1 MKVFR
6 ALKVVMTAL
15 IVLASLGI
23 YSGRAYAHE
32 RRMVGAYQFVVGWLT
47 EPAYVG
53 QLNALDLRVT
63 DTRQNP
69 AAPVSGLEKTLTA
82 DVAAGGLTPF
92 PLAVTARF
100 GTAGAYNGVV
110 MPTVKGTYTFHIT
123 GKIDTTNIDE
133 KFTSGPNT
141 FGDIEDTA
149 AVQYPQ
155 KVPVADELGKR
166 LDSIQSGVDQ
176 TRILAIVAIAL
187 AVLGLGGAAL
197 ARRRTK

>member
-47 EPAYVG
+47 EPAYLG
-53 QLNALDLRVT
+53 QLNSLDLRIT

-166 LDSIQSGVDQ
+166 LDSIQSGTDQ
-176 TRILAIVAIAL
+176 TRILAIVAVAL
-187 AVLGLGGAAL
+187 AVVGLGGAAL
-197 ARRRTK
+197 ARRRTR

>member
-1 MKVFR
+1 MFR

-32 RRMVGAYQFVVGWLT
+32 RRMVGPYQFVVGWLT

-155 KVPVADELGKR
+155 KVPVADELGKK
-166 LDSIQSGVDQ
+166 LDAIQSGVDQ
-176 TRILAIVAIAL
+176 TRILAIVGVAL
-187 AVLGLGGAAL
+187 AVVGLGGAAL
-197 ARRRTK
+197 ARRRTR

>member
-1 MKVFR
+1 MFR

-187 AVLGLGGAAL
+187 AVVGLGGAAL
-197 ARRRTK
+197 ARRRTR

>member
-6 ALKVVMTAL
+6 TLKVVMTAL

-187 AVLGLGGAAL
+187 AVVGLGGAAL
-197 ARRRTK
+197 ARRRTR

>member
-1 MKVFR
+1 VFR
-6 ALKVVMTAL
+6 TLKVVMTAL
-15 IVLASLGI
+15 IVIASLGI

-32 RRMVGAYQFVVGWLT
+32 RRMVGPYQFVVGWLT
-47 EPAYVG
+47 EPAYLG
-53 QLNALDLRVT
+53 QLNSLDLRIT

-133 KFTSGPNT
+133 KFNSGPNT

-155 KVPVADELGKR
+155 KVPVGDDLSKK
-166 LDSIQSGVDQ
+166 LDAIQSGVDQ

>member
-166 LDSIQSGVDQ
+166 LDAIQSGVDQ
-176 TRILAIVAIAL
+176 TRILAIVAVAL
-187 AVLGLGGAAL
+187 AVVGLGGAAL
-197 ARRRTK
+197 ARRRTR

>member
-1 MKVFR
+1 MFR

-32 RRMVGAYQFVVGWLT
+32 RRMVGPYQFVVGWLT

-53 QLNALDLRVT
+53 QLNALDLRVA

-166 LDSIQSGVDQ
+166 LDAIQSGVDQ
-176 TRILAIVAIAL
+176 TRILAIVAVAL
-187 AVLGLGGAAL
+187 AVVGLGGAAL
-197 ARRRTK
+197 ARRRTR

>member
-1 MKVFR
+1 MFR

-32 RRMVGAYQFVVGWLT
+32 RRMVGPYQFVVGWLT

-53 QLNALDLRVT
+53 QLNALDLRVA

-166 LDSIQSGVDQ
+166 LDAIQSGVDQ

-187 AVLGLGGAAL
+187 AVVGLGGAAL
-197 ARRRTK
+197 ARRRTR

>member
-47 EPAYVG
+47 EPAYLG
-53 QLNALDLRVT
+53 QLNSLDLRIT

-110 MPTVKGTYTFHIT
+110 MPTVNGTYTFHIT

-176 TRILAIVAIAL
+176 TRILAIVAVAL
-187 AVLGLGGAAL
+187 AVVGLGGAAL
-197 ARRRTK
+197 ARRRTR

>member
-1 MKVFR
+1 MFR

-15 IVLASLGI
+15 TVLASLGI

-32 RRMVGAYQFVVGWLT
+32 RRMVGPYQFVVGWLT

-53 QLNALDLRVT
+53 QLNALDLRVA

-166 LDSIQSGVDQ
+166 LDAIQSGVDQ
-176 TRILAIVAIAL
+176 TRILAIVAVAL
-187 AVLGLGGAAL
+187 AVVGLGGAAL
-197 ARRRTK
+197 ARRRTR

>member
-1 MKVFR
+1 MFR

-47 EPAYVG
+47 EPAYLG
-53 QLNALDLRVT
+53 QLNSLDLRIT

-166 LDSIQSGVDQ
+166 LDSIQSGTDQ
-176 TRILAIVAIAL
+176 TRILAIVAVAL
-187 AVLGLGGAAL
+187 AVVGLGGAAL
-197 ARRRTK
+197 ARRRTR

>member
-1 MKVFR
+1 MFR
-6 ALKVVMTAL
+6 TLKVVMTAL
-15 IVLASLGI
+15 IVIASLGI

-32 RRMVGAYQFVVGWLT
+32 RRMVGPYQFVVGWLT
-47 EPAYVG
+47 EPAYLG
-53 QLNALDLRVT
+53 QLNSLDLRIT

-133 KFTSGPNT
+133 KFNSGPNT

-155 KVPVADELGKR
+155 KVPVGDDLSKK
-166 LDSIQSGVDQ
+166 LDAIQSGVDQ

>member
-1 MKVFR
+1 VFR
-6 ALKVVMTAL
+6 ALKVASAIL
-15 IVLASLGI
+15 IVVASLGI
-23 YSGRAYAHE
+23 YSGHAYAHE
-32 RRMVGAYQFVVGWLT
+32 RRMVGPYQFVVGWLT
-47 EPAYVG
+47 EPAYLG
-53 QLNALDLRVT
+53 QLNSLDLRIS

-69 AAPVSGLEKTLTA
+69 AGPVSGLEKTLTA

-92 PLAVTARF
+92 PLTVTARF

-155 KVPVADELGKR
+155 KVPVADELGKK

-176 TRILAIVAIAL
+176 TRILSIVAIVLGAL
-187 AVLGLGGAAL
+187 ALGGATL
-197 ARRRTK
+197 FRKRTS

>member
-1 MKVFR
+1 MFR

-32 RRMVGAYQFVVGWLT
+32 RRMVGPYQFVVGWLT
-47 EPAYVG
+47 EPAYLG
-53 QLNALDLRVT
+53 QLNSLDLRIT

-166 LDSIQSGVDQ
+166 LDAIQSGVDQ

-187 AVLGLGGAAL
+187 AVVGLGGAAL
-197 ARRRTK
+197 ARRRTR

>member
-1 MKVFR
+1 VFR

-187 AVLGLGGAAL
+187 AVVGLGGAAL
-197 ARRRTK
+197 ARRRTR

>member
-1 MKVFR
+1 VFR

-47 EPAYVG
+47 EPAYLG
-53 QLNALDLRVT
+53 QLNSLDLRIT

-187 AVLGLGGAAL
+187 AVVGLGGAAL
-197 ARRRTK
+197 ARRRTR

>member
-1 MKVFR
+1 VFR
-6 ALKVVMTAL
+6 ALKVASAILV
-15 IVLASLGI
+15 VVASLGI

-32 RRMVGAYQFVVGWLT
+32 RRMVGPYQFVVGWLT
-47 EPAYVG
+47 EPAYLG
-53 QLNALDLRVT
+53 QLNSLDLRIT

-82 DVAAGGLTPF
+82 DLAAGGLAPF
-92 PLAVTARF
+92 PLAVSARF

-133 KFTSGPNT
+133 KFTSGPGT

-155 KVPVADELGKR
+155 KVPVADELGKK

-176 TRILAIVAIAL
+176 TRILAIVAIAV
-187 AVLGLGGAAL
+187 AVVGLGGAAL
-197 ARRRTK
+197 ARRRMS